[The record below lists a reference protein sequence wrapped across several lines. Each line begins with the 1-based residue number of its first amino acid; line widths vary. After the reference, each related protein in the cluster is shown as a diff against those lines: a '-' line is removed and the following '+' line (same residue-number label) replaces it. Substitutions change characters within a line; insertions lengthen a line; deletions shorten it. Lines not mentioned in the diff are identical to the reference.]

1 MLLLIHKVI
10 CNRPYP
16 GPEIDVWSAGVML
29 YLLVCGRLPFE
40 DDHAPTLYQKIQ
52 YGVRK
57 FPPEYFVMT
66 ETVS

>member
-1 MLLLIHKVI
+1 
-10 CNRPYP
+10 
-16 GPEIDVWSAGVML
+16 ML